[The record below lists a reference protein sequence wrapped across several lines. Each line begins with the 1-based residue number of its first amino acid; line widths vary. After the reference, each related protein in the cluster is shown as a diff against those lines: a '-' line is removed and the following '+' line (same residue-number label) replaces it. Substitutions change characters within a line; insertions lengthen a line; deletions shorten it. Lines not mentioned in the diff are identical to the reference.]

1 MYNKVLK
8 SVTCLMIGTCL
19 MSSCIGSFG
28 LFNKVLDWNQQATNS
43 KFLNWIIFVLISP
56 AYVLC
61 GVADLMVINSIEFW
75 SGSNPLAE
83 NVGND
88 PIGAMASVLPTWYL
102 VPFTIVSVM
111 GLMSA
116 AIMDNYSNG
125 LALLSDLNDYPL
137 DNDVYHCIGRVQAKP
152 FSLDFDEQVESANV
166 LYGSHLR
173 CSFTRSDITSILKSF
188 SDFYPQEIL
197 SRVERVLFE
206 QIRRYSI
213 YFI

>member
-83 NVGND
+83 NVGKTESVVGSDGKLYAVTTLEDGYEIKDPEGKVVNFKYDKEDNTWSMVQDGKKTTLLRIKGKDTAEIYLKDGSTKDVTLNEQGVFETQMAVND
-88 PIGAMASVLPTWYL
+88 GMFFA
-102 VPFTIVSVM
+102 F
-111 GLMSA
+111 
-116 AIMDNYSNG
+116 
-125 LALLSDLNDYPL
+125 
-137 DNDVYHCIGRVQAKP
+137 R
-152 FSLDFDEQVESANV
+152 
-166 LYGSHLR
+166 
-173 CSFTRSDITSILKSF
+173 
-188 SDFYPQEIL
+188 
-197 SRVERVLFE
+197 
-206 QIRRYSI
+206 
-213 YFI
+213 